1 VSAQAELPIEEPTLL
16 ENFRASIAGVFAK
29 EARWRMRGRRA
40 FVVVTIYLALL
51 GILVLGVY
59 RLISERAAFDA
70 GFIGGFN
77 ERPMPVPTDVV
88 SASVSTEIGQ
98 AVFITILIFQTLL
111 TVMLAP
117 ALTSGAVAMEREKQ
131 TLDMLITTPVST
143 IGIVLGKLVSS
154 LAFLLL
160 LICGSL
166 PLMAIVFTLGGI
178 APDDVVR
185 AYLLLFVTAFGL
197 GSIGLFMSALVKR
210 TQMATAI
217 SFVIVLILALGSLA
231 IHTYILAA
239 QTRPFF
245 DPESEPRTAPEAL
258 LWLNPFV
265 ADVDLLCTALPNT
278 GGGPC
283 SYIATVTGIELDPV
297 RPARD
302 SFWPRSMAAFIVLG
316 VTLTLLTTQLIA
328 PSRRF
333 RRTRTP
339 PPTAGFAGGQPGMDN
354 PRSATT
360 RDDGGGQPADG

>member
-1 VSAQAELPIEEPTLL
+1 VSAQAEVPIDEPTPL

-51 GILVLGVY
+51 GLLVLGVY
-59 RLISERAAFDA
+59 RLISERAAFDSQ
-70 GFIGGFN
+70 FVGGFN
-77 ERPMPVPTDVV
+77 GRPMPVPTDVV

-143 IGIVLGKLVSS
+143 VGIVLGKLVSS

-185 AYLLLFVTAFGL
+185 AYLLLFATAFGL
-197 GSIGLFMSALVKR
+197 GSIGLFMSAFVKR

-217 SFVIVLILALGSLA
+217 SFVIVLVLALGSLA
-231 IHTYILAA
+231 VHTYILAA
-239 QTRPFF
+239 QFRPF
-245 DPESEPRTAPEAL
+245 DQQPQQRTAPEAL

-265 ADVDLLCTALPNT
+265 ADIDLLCTALPDS

-283 SYIATVTGIELDPV
+283 SYIAMVTGNELDPV

-328 PSRRF
+328 PSRRI
-333 RRTRTP
+333 RRRRPSQAPPDDRFEAEDDPVPTEPLSPGRTL
-339 PPTAGFAGGQPGMDN
+339 
-354 PRSATT
+354 
-360 RDDGGGQPADG
+360 